1 MGTAKRLPGSAET
14 EIRPDRIERRARMSD
29 SAREAER
36 IWRER
41 IEAELAAGESPR
53 TDRAGQGQRTVRDD
67 EGAPEVLEPAPRPRV
82 RSRAPAPAFADAPW
96 VHAAIGAPVGASLAF
111 VLQAPPRG
119 SIESLVVGA
128 LAGALFGVLIGMMRP
143 PPDQPPEFQD
153 EGQDDPA
160 QDRD

>member
-96 VHAAIGAPVGASLAF
+96 VGASLAF